1 MTMSSPTSEQLTS
14 THTVSPTLSTAAYNP
29 NNIILFADT
38 PAPEPAAGLFIN
50 HDIYDIDTMTS
61 TEVAKIVV
69 VNNTTLSSGQ
79 GPENMVVGEGF
90 SGPADVAL
98 GCLVVVMCVV
108 ALTGNSQ

>member
-14 THTVSPTLSTAAYNP
+14 THTVSPTLSTASYNP

-69 VNNTTLSSGQ
+69 VNNTTLSSGE
-79 GPENMVVGEGF
+79 GPENMVVGDGF
-90 SGPADVAL
+90 SGPADAAL

-108 ALTGNSQ
+108 ALTGN